1 MLLRAAPTGVVL
13 AREDG
18 GRLDLIVAKNT
29 APSVTI
35 TGAPAELTLWAMG
48 RGRAAHVSI
57 DGTEE
62 AVAKLAAW
70 RA

>member
-1 MLLRAAPTGVVL
+1 VVL

-18 GRLDLIVAKNT
+18 GKLDLIVAKNAGSPGNP
-29 APSVTI
+29 APSVTV

-48 RGRAAHVSI
+48 RGRAAHVSL
-57 DGTEE
+57 DGTDE
-62 AVAKLAAW
+62 AVARLSAW